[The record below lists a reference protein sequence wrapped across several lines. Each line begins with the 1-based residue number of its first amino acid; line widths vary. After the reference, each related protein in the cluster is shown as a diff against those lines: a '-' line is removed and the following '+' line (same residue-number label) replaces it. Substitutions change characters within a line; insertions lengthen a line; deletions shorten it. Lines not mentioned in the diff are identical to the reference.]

1 MRFVYLAALLSSA
14 ALAQTA
20 IQVTSLKCPS
30 TGSPAVIIPIGTGV
44 VVGGV
49 PLITFVCAGLDSA
62 SFSLD
67 KTTTPWTIRVTPPST
82 SQVTP
87 PREVRETPA
96 GAINGSNH
104 NFTLSASPAS
114 ETVAGVELNPTKIYL
129 NGLLLTACP
138 SSSQGANCDYQITGA
153 SIQFMAGQTPLA
165 GDLLSA
171 VYWR

>member
-20 IQVTSLKCPS
+20 VQVGSLKCPS
-30 TGSPAVIIPIGTGV
+30 TGSPAVIVPIGTGV

-67 KTTTPWTIRVTPPST
+67 KTTTPWTVRVTPPST
-82 SQVTP
+82 SQVT

-96 GAINGSNH
+96 GAINGSNQ
-104 NFTLSASPAS
+104 NFNLSASPAS
-114 ETVAGVELNPTKIYL
+114 TTAAGVESNPTKLYR
-129 NGLLLTACP
+129 NGLLLTPCP
-138 SSSQGANCDYQITGA
+138 VGASGNCDYQIAGS
-153 SIQFMAGQTPLA
+153 SILFLNGQQPLA
-165 GDLLSA
+165 GDLLTA